1 MEREASNPARCRVR
15 LHHTFRYSLAK
26 GRRGL
31 AQGYL
36 RILDLLFSHGRLD
49 FLYEALEGTQ
59 RRTVAVVPF
68 HSLAGS
74 ANRRFMYNRHSRLL

>member
-1 MEREASNPARCRVR
+1 MEREASNPARGRVR
-15 LHHTFRYSLAK
+15 FHHTFRHSLAK

-36 RILDLLFSHGRLD
+36 RVLDLLFSHGRLD

-59 RRTVAVVPF
+59 RRTVTVVPF

-74 ANRRFMYNRHSRLL
+74 SNRRFVYDRHSKLL

>member
-1 MEREASNPARCRVR
+1 MEREASNPARGRVR
-15 LHHTFRYSLAK
+15 FHHTFRHSLAE

-36 RILDLLFSHGRLD
+36 CILDLLFSHGRLD

-59 RRTVAVVPF
+59 RRTVTVVSL

-74 ANRRFMYNRHSRLL
+74 SNRRFMDNRHSRLL

>member
-1 MEREASNPARCRVR
+1 MERQASNPSRSRIR
-15 LHHTFRYSLAK
+15 FHHTLRHGLAE

-36 RILDLLFSHGRLD
+36 RILDLLLGHGRLD
-49 FLYEALEGTQ
+49 FLHEALEGTQ
-59 RRTVAVVPF
+59 RRTITVVPF

-74 ANRRFMYNRHSRLL
+74 ANRRFMYNRHSILL

>member
-15 LHHTFRYSLAK
+15 LHHTFRHSFAK

-36 RILDLLFSHGRLD
+36 SILDLLFSHGRLD

-59 RRTVAVVPF
+59 RRTITVVSL

-74 ANRRFMYNRHSRLL
+74 SNRRFMDNRHSRLL

>member
-1 MEREASNPARCRVR
+1 MEREASNPARGRIGF
-15 LHHTFRYSLAK
+15 HHTFRHGLAE
-26 GRRGL
+26 GRRGM

-36 RILDLLFSHGRLD
+36 RILDVLFSHGRLD

-59 RRTVAVVPF
+59 RRTVTVVPF

-74 ANRRFMYNRHSRLL
+74 SNRRFVYDRHSKLL

>member
-15 LHHTFRYSLAK
+15 FHHTFCHSLAK

-36 RILDLLFSHGRLD
+36 RILDFLLSHGRLD

-59 RRTVAVVPF
+59 RRTVTVVPL

-74 ANRRFMYNRHSRLL
+74 SNRRFMDNRHSRLL